1 MTTNSAAADGK
12 ASKVGIA
19 SLKQIAPRMLALA
32 WPFAQTLL
40 LGLLALALGTGV
52 NLAFPYFIRAALNEE
67 FGLSLEQDL
76 DWIVLILIGLFA
88 FQALCFFVRHYCFQS
103 VGYRVVADIRQKL
116 FDAMLQQDVAFFDR
130 ARLGDLLSRLSS
142 DTELLQRAL
151 TINIS
156 VAIRYLIQVIGGVVL
171 MLFISVKLTLLLIL
185 ALPLIVGA
193 SVWWGKMLRRLSR
206 KMQEQLGDAAVIA
219 EEAMS
224 SIRTVKV
231 FAGAEYENS
240 RYASDIDKALSTG
253 LQRTKVAALFS
264 STMVFIMHTAI
275 ALVVWYGGRQIL
287 SAEMSVGDLA
297 GFLLYCVIVAVSFGF
312 LAGTWAEFMQAV
324 GAGERIF
331 EILDHTRSVL
341 SPTDPL
347 PLPDSTSAS
356 LRFENVSF
364 SYPTRDEQLSL
375 HDISFELHEGQTV
388 ALVGP
393 SGAGKTTIA
402 NLVARYYDP
411 QVGQVFFN
419 GVDVRKLAL
428 DQLRDSISIVA
439 QQPEVFSR
447 SIEDNIRYGRIT
459 ASQKEIQQAAEAANI
474 HQFISELPQG
484 YQTHV
489 GDKGV
494 QLSGGER
501 QRIAIARALLK
512 NPRFLILDEATS
524 ALDSENERLV
534 QEALERLVANRST
547 LIIAHRLST
556 VQHADLVLVL
566 DQGKIVQ
573 RGTHQSLLAD
583 TGLYQTLV
591 QHQLIRAKSEQ
602 LQA

>member
-1 MTTNSAAADGK
+1 
-12 ASKVGIA
+12 
-19 SLKQIAPRMLALA
+19 MLALSL
-32 WPFAQTLL
+32 PFARTLFV
-40 LGLLALALGTGV
+40 GLIALALGTGV

-67 FGLSLEQDL
+67 FGLSLESDL
-76 DWIVLILIGLFA
+76 DWIVAILIALFA
-88 FQALCFFVRHYCFQS
+88 FQAFCFFVRHYCFQS

-116 FDAMLQQDVAFFDR
+116 FGSILQQDVEFFDKS
-130 ARLGDLLSRLSS
+130 RLGDLLSRLSS

-156 VAIRYLIQVIGGVVL
+156 VAIRYFIQVLGGVAL
-171 MLFISVKLTLLLIL
+171 MLLISPQLTLLLIL
-185 ALPLIVGA
+185 AIPLIVGA
-193 SVWWGKMLRRLSR
+193 SMWWGKALRRLSR
-206 KMQEQLGDAAVIA
+206 LMQEQLAEAAVVA

-231 FAGAEYENS
+231 FAGADFEEK
-240 RYASDIDKALSTG
+240 RYSSDIGDALSTG
-253 LQRTKVAALFS
+253 LKRTRVAALFS

-287 SAEMSVGDLA
+287 AAEMSVGDLA

-331 EILDHTRSVL
+331 AILDHTRSVL
-341 SPTDPL
+341 SPTNPL
-347 PLPDSTSAS
+347 PLPDSRSAS

-364 SYPTRDEQLSL
+364 TYPTRDELLSL
-375 HDISFELHEGQTV
+375 QDISFELSEGQTV

-393 SGAGKTTIA
+393 SGAGKSTIA

-411 QVGQVFFN
+411 QVGRVIFN
-419 GVDVRKLAL
+419 GVDVKDLAL
-428 DQLRDSISIVA
+428 DTLRNAISIVA

-447 SIEDNIRYGRIT
+447 SIEENIRYGRVD
-459 ASQKEIQQAAEAANI
+459 ASEEEVIQAAQAANI
-474 HQFISELPQG
+474 HQFISKLPQG
-484 YQTHV
+484 YATHV
-489 GDKGV
+489 GDKGI

-534 QEALERLVANRST
+534 QEALDRLVKDRST

-566 DQGKIVQ
+566 DQGRIVQ

-583 TGLYQTLV
+583 SGLYQTLV
-591 QHQLIRAKSEQ
+591 QHQLLRSESEQ
-602 LQA
+602 YQA